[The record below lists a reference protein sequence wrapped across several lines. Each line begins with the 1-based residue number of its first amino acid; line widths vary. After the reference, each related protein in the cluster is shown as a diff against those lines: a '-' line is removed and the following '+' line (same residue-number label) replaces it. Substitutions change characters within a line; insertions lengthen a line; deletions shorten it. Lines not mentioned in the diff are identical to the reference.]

1 MKNDNKLPYLVV
13 ILVIAIFILTSIGK
27 TVQNI
32 NAELRVI
39 SYNLQL
45 QNEYLKIISEKD
57 SVINFN
63 QTIVSN
69 EKKIPPT
76 EVAPKKTDSTI
87 FTATAYDNSAASQGK
102 WVGKTATGYSV
113 TGKSLEEA
121 RTIAVDPKVIPLN
134 SKVQLTFDEPYKHLD
149 GVYYARD
156 TGGAIKGNR
165 IDIFMGDGEGTSK
178 LAKDFGRRKVGVK
191 ILE

>member
-1 MKNDNKLPYLVV
+1 MKNVNKIPYLVV
-13 ILVIAIFILTSIGK
+13 GIIAIFILITIGE
-27 TVQNI
+27 TVRDI
-32 NAELRVI
+32 NEELRVI
-39 SYNLQL
+39 SHNLQL
-45 QNEYLKIISEKD
+45 QNTYLKIISEKE
-57 SVINFN
+57 SVVNFN
-63 QTIVSN
+63 QPIVTN
-69 EKKIPPT
+69 EKKITPT
-76 EVAPKKTDSTI
+76 EVTPKKTDSTI
-87 FTATAYDNSAASQGK
+87 FTATAYDNTVASQGK

-165 IDIFMGDGEGTSK
+165 IDIFMGDGDGASK

>member
-1 MKNDNKLPYLVV
+1 MKNVNKIPYLVV
-13 ILVIAIFILTSIGK
+13 GIIAIFILITIGE
-27 TVQNI
+27 TVRDI
-32 NAELRVI
+32 NEELRVI
-39 SYNLQL
+39 SHNLQL
-45 QNEYLKIISEKD
+45 QNTYLKIISEKE
-57 SVINFN
+57 SVVNFN

-69 EKKIPPT
+69 EEKIIPT

-87 FTATAYDNSAASQGK
+87 FTATAYDNSVASQGK

-165 IDIFMGDGEGTSK
+165 IDIFMGDGVGASK